1 MDNLSRYLISR
12 LLLFCFFL
20 SSGYL
25 LSFSCFGS
33 APMPNNASPALK
45 SCKILRRSGG
55 EENDKLSELPD
66 EILLSIMSRLTM
78 KEAAKTS
85 IFSHKWKKLWE
96 YYPGILNFEDSRT
109 KEEQRSAYIRSEVS
123 QNTCNFV
130 RWVTHV
136 VEHHFGPAVE
146 EFRVTFP
153 LDNTYQS
160 DIDEWVIFA
169 LAKGAKSL
177 VLDFDNSILT
187 RRRIDTLYTLPL
199 KCFIPLKSPCNLPST
214 KSSLKT
220 LVLRHIN
227 ITTEVLECFLLSCP
241 FLEKLHIHR
250 SVCLASIRASGSPL
264 ALKQLDVSACP
275 ELENVDIL
283 APKLVT
289 FRYNGQRIQLHIR
302 NALLLSEVSVGGA
315 IEDPIA
321 YAFDSLSGYFSQLE
335 YFNVVT
341 KLFPKDFIYAHR
353 VASNVEMNLHIPP
366 VSKFTNLKHL
376 RLTIHAKADQTLSGW
391 FDLIESCPVL
401 EKLALELSTLN
412 ELRGRQSVNGRGL
425 LKQGWSSGRAGRLE
439 CLKTL
444 ELYGFVGRRI
454 DFEFAIYVLENA
466 EMLEQIIIDFK
477 RYGCPVIYNWYIA
490 SSKLYASLLTQ
501 KLPRAAKLVLIE

>member
-1 MDNLSRYLISR
+1 MESNT
-12 LLLFCFFL
+12 C
-20 SSGYL
+20 
-25 LSFSCFGS
+25 
-33 APMPNNASPALK
+33 PALQP
-45 SCKILRRSGG
+45 CKICKLSGG
-55 EENDKLSELPD
+55 KRSDGPRELPD
-66 EILLSIMSRLTM
+66 DVLLPIMSHLTM
-78 KEAAKTS
+78 KEAAKTCVV
-85 IFSHKWKKLWE
+85 SHKWNKLWA
-96 YYPGILNFEDSRT
+96 YYPGILSFEDSRT
-109 KEEQRSAYIRSEVS
+109 KEERDSRYNNALVRQYTS
-123 QNTCNFV
+123 NFV

-136 VEHHFGPAVE
+136 VEHHLGPSIE
-146 EFRVTFP
+146 GFRITFD
-153 LDNTYQS
+153 LDNTYQTH
-160 DIDEWVIFA
+160 IDEWMGFA
-169 LAKGAKSL
+169 LRKGAKSL
-177 VLDFDNSILT
+177 VLDFNPTAT
-187 RRRIDTLYTLPL
+187 REIKTLYTLPL
-199 KCFIPLKSPCNLPST
+199 ECWIPLKSPCNFAST
-214 KSSLKT
+214 KSGLKT
-220 LVLRHIN
+220 LVLKHIN
-227 ITTEVLECFLLSCP
+227 ITTQVLECFLQSCP
-241 FLEKLHIHR
+241 CLEKLHIHR
-250 SVCLASIRASGSPL
+250 SMSLASIRTSSSPL
-264 ALKQLDVSACP
+264 ALKHLDVSGCP
-275 ELENVDIL
+275 KMENIEIL

-289 FRYNGQRIQLHIR
+289 FRYNGHCIQLHLR
-302 NALLLSEVSVGGA
+302 NASLLSEVSVGGA

-321 YAFDSLSGYFSQLE
+321 YAFGSLSEYFSQLE